1 MLPSSGTDEDFAV
14 PLLAGYFPWPRRID
28 DGRPHRVRL
37 TYSRPGGGS
46 LAAFVDDLEKP
57 VLTTA
62 LDLQGHALDETGR
75 GFAGFTAASSAVAS
89 SAVAS
94 SAVASSAAGAP
105 SESPTTARV
114 EDEVAVEVLDWQL
127 ATFFMETAS

>member
-28 DGRPHRVRL
+28 DGRPHHVRL

-94 SAVASSAAGAP
+94 SAAGAP
-105 SESPTTARV
+105 SGAPTTARDV
-114 EDEVAVEVLDWQL
+114 DEVAVEVLDWQL

>member
-1 MLPSSGTDEDFAV
+1 M
-14 PLLAGYFPWPRRID
+14 PLLAGYFPWPRRVD

-89 SAVAS
+89 G
-94 SAVASSAAGAP
+94 AVASSAAGAP
-105 SESPTTARV
+105 SESPTTARDV
-114 EDEVAVEVLDWQL
+114 DEVAVEVLDWQL

>member
-1 MLPSSGTDEDFAV
+1 VLPSSGTDEDFAV
-14 PLLAGYFPWPRRID
+14 PLLAGYFPWPRRVD

-62 LDLQGHALDETGR
+62 LDLQGHALDEAGR

-94 SAVASSAAGAP
+94 SAAGAP
-105 SESPTTARV
+105 SDAPMTARV

-127 ATFFMETAS
+127 ATFFMETVS

>member
-1 MLPSSGTDEDFAV
+1 M
-14 PLLAGYFPWPRRID
+14 PLLAGYFPWPRRVD

-37 TYSRPGGGS
+37 TYSRPGGGR
-46 LAAFVDDLEKP
+46 LAAFVDDHEKP

-89 SAVAS
+89 SA
-94 SAVASSAAGAP
+94 AALGA
-105 SESPTTARV
+105 PTTARV
-114 EDEVAVEVLDWQL
+114 VDEVAVEVLDWQL

>member
-1 MLPSSGTDEDFAV
+1 V
-14 PLLAGYFPWPRRID
+14 PLLAGYFPWPRRVD

-94 SAVASSAAGAP
+94 SAAGAP

>member
-89 SAVAS
+89 SA
-94 SAVASSAAGAP
+94 AGAP
-105 SESPTTARV
+105 SESPTMARV
-114 EDEVAVEVLDWQL
+114 VDEVAVEVLDWQL

>member
-1 MLPSSGTDEDFAV
+1 VLPSSGTDEDFAV
-14 PLLAGYFPWPRRID
+14 PLLAGYFPWPRRVD

-62 LDLQGHALDETGR
+62 LDLQGHALDEAGR
-75 GFAGFTAASSAVAS
+75 GFAGFTAAS

>member
-1 MLPSSGTDEDFAV
+1 M
-14 PLLAGYFPWPRRID
+14 PLLAGYFPWPRRVD

-62 LDLQGHALDETGR
+62 LDLQGHALDEAGR

-105 SESPTTARV
+105 SGAPTTARV
-114 EDEVAVEVLDWQL
+114 VDEVAVEVLDWQL
-127 ATFFMETAS
+127 ATFFMDTVS

>member
-1 MLPSSGTDEDFAV
+1 M
-14 PLLAGYFPWPRRID
+14 PLLAGYFPWPRRVD

-62 LDLQGHALDETGR
+62 LDLQGHALDEAGR

-94 SAVASSAAGAP
+94 SAAGAP
-105 SESPTTARV
+105 SESPMTARFV
-114 EDEVAVEVLDWQL
+114 DEVAVEVLDWQL

>member
-1 MLPSSGTDEDFAV
+1 M
-14 PLLAGYFPWPRRID
+14 PLLAGYFPWPRRVD

-46 LAAFVDDLEKP
+46 LVAFVDDLEKP

-62 LDLQGHALDETGR
+62 LDLQGHALDEAGR

-105 SESPTTARV
+105 SDAPTTARV
-114 EDEVAVEVLDWQL
+114 VDEVAVEVLDWQL
-127 ATFFMETAS
+127 ATFFLETAS

>member
-1 MLPSSGTDEDFAV
+1 M

-62 LDLQGHALDETGR
+62 LDLQGHALDEAGR

-105 SESPTTARV
+105 SESPTMARDV
-114 EDEVAVEVLDWQL
+114 DEVAVEVLDWQL

>member
-1 MLPSSGTDEDFAV
+1 M
-14 PLLAGYFPWPRRID
+14 
-28 DGRPHRVRL
+28 
-37 TYSRPGGGS
+37 
-46 LAAFVDDLEKP
+46 
-57 VLTTA
+57 LTTA

-94 SAVASSAAGAP
+94 SAAGA
-105 SESPTTARV
+105 PTTARV